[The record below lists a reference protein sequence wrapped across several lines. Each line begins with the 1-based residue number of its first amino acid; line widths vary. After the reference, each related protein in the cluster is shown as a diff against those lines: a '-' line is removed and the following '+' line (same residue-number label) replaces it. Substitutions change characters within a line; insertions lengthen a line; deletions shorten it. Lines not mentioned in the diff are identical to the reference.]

1 MVASTRACVFCSVF
15 SNKML
20 VERSLVR
27 RGYLPYRRGLCEND
41 NEIYDVEEQKRD
53 VRERD
58 AGKIKN
64 AYQRCI
70 VSRRNEGYYTFL
82 GMASY
87 YISITMLRPHTEV
100 IF

>member
-1 MVASTRACVFCSVF
+1 MLPLGLVFFVQF
-15 SNKML
+15 YLIKY
-20 VERSLVR
+20 SLKHLWC
-27 RGYLPYRRGLCEND
+27 GEGTYPYRRGLCEND

-70 VSRRNEGYYTFL
+70 VSRRNEGCYTFL